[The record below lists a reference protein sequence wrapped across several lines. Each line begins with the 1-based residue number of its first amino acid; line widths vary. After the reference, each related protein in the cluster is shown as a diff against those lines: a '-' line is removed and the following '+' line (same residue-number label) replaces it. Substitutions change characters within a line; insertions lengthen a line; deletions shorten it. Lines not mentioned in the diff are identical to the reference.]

1 MTALSACGAPQ
12 SPKQEPI
19 ETEQLVVPPDET
31 VPADD
36 ADSGQEGGNVSTE
49 EWPPAPGTPGG
60 LPDDRTPISDA
71 PFTPQSPQGAAQ
83 VLQVYALALEAKD
96 FSKAYAI
103 WRNGGKDSGMSGTQ
117 FAKTWGKYRNLHGL
131 VGAPSKP
138 EGAAGLSADVLV
150 PLQIY
155 GTQADSGE
163 RFNLIGRVTLRKTTV
178 DGSTPKQI
186 TWRIVKTDLQP
197 RM

>member
-1 MTALSACGAPQ
+1 MIALSACGAPQ
-12 SPKQEPI
+12 SPKQEPVV
-19 ETEQLVVPPDET
+19 TEELVVPPDET

-36 ADSGQEGGNVSTE
+36 AGSGEEGGNASTA

-60 LPDDRTPISDA
+60 LPDDRTPISEA
-71 PFTPQSPQGAAQ
+71 PFAPQSLKGAAQ

-96 FSKAYAI
+96 FPKAYAI
-103 WRNGGKDSGMSGTQ
+103 WGNGGKDSGVSAAE
-117 FAKTWGKYRNLHGL
+117 FAKTWGKCRNLHGL

-138 EGAAGLSADVLV
+138 DGAAGSSADVQV

-163 RFNLIGRVTLRKTTV
+163 RFNLIGRVTLRKRTV